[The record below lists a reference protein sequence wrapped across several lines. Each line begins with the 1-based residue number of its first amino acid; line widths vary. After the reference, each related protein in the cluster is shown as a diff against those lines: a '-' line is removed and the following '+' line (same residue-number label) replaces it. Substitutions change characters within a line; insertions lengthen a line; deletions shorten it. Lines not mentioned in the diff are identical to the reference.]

1 MLAAGQRGDSG
12 EWRFVRSRRSSLRVL
27 RLGVTRSGGDD
38 RVAAG
43 TQLAGVTLSAG
54 VSLVVSV
61 VRVLMVGSSLRRFM
75 SDETGQDLIEYS
87 LLLASIAL
95 AGAAAFVGMSSS
107 VNSIW
112 SAANSRLAA
121 ANGS

>member
-1 MLAAGQRGDSG
+1 MTTRTLV
-12 EWRFVRSRRSSLRVL
+12 RFI
-27 RLGVTRSGGDD
+27 
-38 RVAAG
+38 
-43 TQLAGVTLSAG
+43 
-54 VSLVVSV
+54 
-61 VRVLMVGSSLRRFM
+61 

-87 LLLASIAL
+87 LLLAFIAL

>member
-1 MLAAGQRGDSG
+1 MAGS
-12 EWRFVRSRRSSLRVL
+12 
-27 RLGVTRSGGDD
+27 
-38 RVAAG
+38 RVAERI
-43 TQLAGVTLSAG
+43 LAAG
-54 VSLVVSV
+54 VSLVLSV
-61 VRVLMVGSSLRRFM
+61 TRLFMTTRTLVRFI

-87 LLLASIAL
+87 LLLAFIAL